1 MKVALEVVVS
11 DIYNKEKDKML
22 FNQFTKIQGMSKLSL
37 AEQTKRYYLYL
48 EQISSQIAMQQM
60 ALNQAPA
67 GGGFFIPAHLFANGE
82 KGVWFDASDMST
94 MFQDVAGT
102 IPVTAVGQS
111 VARWVDKSGNGVVA
125 TQATSG
131 NRPTF
136 QIDAD
141 GRANLTFASASNQY
155 LVTPSINFSGTSQMY
170 VGVGLNVVSSGSAAA
185 ALELGTDVSSVNGT
199 FLIGAPSSTT
209 DHSLYLRGSATL
221 RAAVNNVSDGDDL
234 ISGLLDISQA
244 TKETELIPR
253 LNQTLLS
260 GTQIT
265 WTGTSAG
272 TGSFGNLPLYIGA
285 RSGPSLPFGG
295 KIYQVVV
302 RGALV
307 TDHQLISIETYIS
320 DKIGN

>member
-1 MKVALEVVVS
+1 
-11 DIYNKEKDKML
+11 ML
-22 FNQFTKIQGMSKLSL
+22 FNQFTKLQGMSKLSL

-48 EQISSQIAMQQM
+48 EQVSNQMMQQM
-60 ALNQAPA
+60 HLNQSFGGAHFTPA
-67 GGGFFIPAHLFANGE
+67 ILFGAGE
-82 KGVWFDASDMST
+82 KGVWFDASDITT

-102 IPVTAVGQS
+102 IPVTAAGQS
-111 VARWVDKSGNGVVA
+111 VARWVDKSGNGFHA

-136 QIDAD
+136 QVDAD
-141 GRANLTFASASNQY
+141 GKGNLTFASASNQY
-155 LVTPSINFSGTSQMY
+155 LVTSAINFTNTAQMY
-170 VGVGLNVVSSGSAAA
+170 VGLGLNVISSGSAAA

-234 ISGLLDISQA
+234 ISGLFDISQTA
-244 TKETELIPR
+244 KEDELIPR

-260 GTQIT
+260 GAQIT

-302 RGALV
+302 RGALIQNE
-307 TDHQLISIETYIS
+307 QLSNIEAFINS
-320 DKIGN
+320 KIGN